1 MATVFL
7 VEPARKRVTPAERDF
22 AEELAAIRLALGG
35 LEAACT
41 EDPSRCRRAAAT
53 LQRMMPELQTLAAH
67 DDYDGAF

>member
-35 LEAACT
+35 LEAACDD
-41 EDPSRCRRAAAT
+41 DPTRCRRAAAT
-53 LQRMMPELQTLAAH
+53 LQRMIPELQTLAAH
-67 DDYDGAF
+67 DDYNGAF